1 MHKSNVDPLLAT
13 LVGSSYTQM
22 QQDVD
27 GDSLVCLWLQ
37 IAVNVK

>member
-1 MHKSNVDPLLAT
+1 MDPLLAT

-22 QQDVD
+22 QEDVD
-27 GDSLVCLWLQ
+27 EDPLVCLWLQ